1 MTINTI
7 IYKKLGGAYASS
19 RLRLYGYSRDTFVR
33 GNPYRER
40 PSTMG
45 MSGCGTGCGCHYADD
60 FRLNGIR
67 V

>member
-40 PSTMG
+40 PSTSTRTCRAVERAVAVTMPMIFG
-45 MSGCGTGCGCHYADD
+45 
-60 FRLNGIR
+60 
-67 V
+67 